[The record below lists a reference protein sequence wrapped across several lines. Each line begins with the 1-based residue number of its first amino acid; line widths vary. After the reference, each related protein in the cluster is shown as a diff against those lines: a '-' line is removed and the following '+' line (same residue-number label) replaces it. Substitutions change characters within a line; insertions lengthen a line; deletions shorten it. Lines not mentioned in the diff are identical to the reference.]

1 MQDDV
6 GITSIQNST
15 IERVIQPPL
24 AALATL
30 RQKLTA
36 GERLVLDIFHSK
48 LPAGWEIY
56 VQPHLNGLRP
66 DFVLLNPNAGIG
78 VFEVKDW
85 DLTAMRYYVKEPKNG
100 YPELWASR
108 EGSDFRIQSQ
118 NPVTKVHLYKKEIFD
133 LYCPRLQSGN
143 GWAAVTAGVIFPF
156 APTNAIKALL
166 GPFLPNDPDGKYAAY
181 QPISGAEDVSS
192 GNLAA
197 IFPEWGRKSS
207 IVMSADL
214 ADDLRGWLV
223 EPDFASAQRTPLD
236 LDSNQRNLAETRT
249 ESGYRRIKGPAGSG
263 KSLVLAARA
272 ARLASEDKTVLV
284 ATYNITLWH
293 YLRDMIVRGLSS
305 PEIVKGLT
313 PAAKFENVTLTHFHL
328 WCKHVCYEAGLGGRY
343 EQLIAAATTKA
354 ANKQLLEVGIANLA
368 EEALSSPD
376 VGRYDAILVDEGQDY
391 RPLWW
396 NVLRKACK
404 PQGEV
409 VLVADA
415 TQDIYGT
422 AEAWTDYV
430 MKGAGFQG
438 GRWAQL
444 GVSYRMPPD
453 AIPFARTFA
462 EKFLP
467 EDSVDPPISEQ
478 LSFDSGYYPCR
489 LRWVQCES
497 LDVGKV
503 AASEIV
509 ALMRHTGIA
518 SGLANADIT
527 VLASDMGCGSAIV
540 EELDVRKIRTVDT
553 FGNDHRRKKM
563 GFYMGDAR
571 VKATT
576 LHSFKGWEARLLV
589 VCISNATHRE
599 SLALIY
605 AGLTRLKRDTNGSW
619 LTVVCSAPEFSE
631 FGSTFPDFF
640 EASPQRIP
648 AHA

>member
-1 MQDDV
+1 M
-6 GITSIQNST
+6 
-15 IERVIQPPL
+15 ERVVRPPL
-24 AALATL
+24 TALSTL
-30 RQKLTA
+30 RQELTP
-36 GERLVLDIFHSK
+36 GERMVLDMFHSK

-66 DFVLLNPNAGIG
+66 DFVLLNPNAGIA

-85 DLTAMRYYVKEPKNG
+85 NLTAMRYYVKEPNKG

-108 EGSDFRIQSQ
+108 NGVDFRFQSQ

-156 APTNAIKALL
+156 APTYAVKALL
-166 GPFLPNDPDGKYAAY
+166 GPFLPNDPDKKYEAY
-181 QPISGAEDVSS
+181 QPISGAEDVAS

-197 IFPEWGRKSS
+197 IFPEGERKSS
-207 IVMSADL
+207 KVMSANL

-223 EPDFASAQRTPLD
+223 EPDFAVEQRMRLVLD
-236 LDSNQRNLAETRT
+236 PNQRALAETRT
-249 ESGYRRIKGPAGSG
+249 ETGYRRIKGPAGSG

-272 ARLASEDKTVLV
+272 ARLADENKTVLV

-293 YLRDMIVRGLSS
+293 YLRDMIVRDLES
-305 PEIVKGLT
+305 PEKI
-313 PAAKFENVTLTHFHL
+313 ENVTLTHFHL
-328 WCKHVCYEAGLGGRY
+328 WCKHVCHEAGLDGRY
-343 EQLIAAATTKA
+343 EQLVAAATTKEA
-354 ANKQLLEVGIANLA
+354 SERALEFEIAKLA
-368 EEALSSPD
+368 DEALSSPD
-376 VGRYDAILVDEGQDY
+376 VTRYDAILVDEGQDY

-396 NVLRKACK
+396 NVLRKVCK
-404 PQGEV
+404 PHGEV

-415 TQDIYGT
+415 TQDVYGT
-422 AEAWTDYV
+422 AGAWTDDV

-453 AIPFARTFA
+453 AIQFARTFA
-462 EKFLP
+462 ERFLP
-467 EDSVDPPISEQ
+467 KGSVDLPSPEQ
-478 LSFDSGYYPCR
+478 GSLDFYECR
-489 LRWVQCES
+489 LRWVQCGPA
-497 LDVGKV
+497 DAGRV
-503 AASEIV
+503 AANEVV
-509 ALMRHTGIA
+509 ALMHHTGIA

-527 VLASDMGCGSAIV
+527 VLAADMSTGSAIV
-540 EELDVRKIRTVDT
+540 EELKNREIKTLDT
-553 FGNDHRRKKM
+553 FGVDHRRKKM

-576 LHSFKGWEARLLV
+576 LHSFKGWETRLLV
-589 VCISNATHRE
+589 VYVSNAAHLK

-619 LTVVCSAPEFSE
+619 LTVVCSAPELRE

-640 EASPQRIP
+640 DVDLEDPDETARDQPRR
-648 AHA
+648 